1 MTKEE
6 YEIAKS
12 KSTRYQHL
20 DHEYTKINDAIQ
32 NIKKYSHVTLD
43 TSTSAPRISIGI
55 NNQIRSDL
63 LTLLRTYQEWI
74 RIQMEEL

>member
-12 KSTRYQHL
+12 KSTSYQYL

-55 NNQIRSDL
+55 NTMVRDDL
-63 LTLLRTYQEWI
+63 VALLENYKMWI
-74 RIQMEEL
+74 AGQMEEL

>member
-32 NIKKYSHVTLD
+32 NIKKYSHIVLD

-55 NNQIRSDL
+55 NTMVRDDL
-63 LTLLRTYQEWI
+63 VALLENYKTWI
-74 RIQMEEL
+74 AGQMEEL

>member
-32 NIKKYSHVTLD
+32 NIKKYSHITLD

-55 NNQIRSDL
+55 NTMVRDDL
-63 LTLLRTYQEWI
+63 VALLENYKTWI
-74 RIQMEEL
+74 AGQMEEL

>member
-20 DHEYTKINDAIQ
+20 NHEYTKINDAIQ
-32 NIKKYSHVTLD
+32 NIKKYSHITLD

-55 NNQIRSDL
+55 NTMVRDDL
-63 LTLLRTYQEWI
+63 VALLENYKTWI
-74 RIQMEEL
+74 AGQMEEL

>member
-12 KSTRYQHL
+12 KSTMYQHL

-32 NIKKYSHVTLD
+32 NIKKYDHVVLD

-55 NNQIRSDL
+55 NTMVRDDL
-63 LTLLRTYQEWI
+63 VVLLENYKTWI
-74 RIQMEEL
+74 AGQMEEL

>member
-55 NNQIRSDL
+55 NTMVRDDL
-63 LTLLRTYQEWI
+63 VALLENYKTWI
-74 RIQMEEL
+74 AGQMEEL